1 MVTNKNSRTRKCG
14 WEILVFFVLAL
25 VSNYN
30 CCDAKKCRIQ
40 RNTVKNI
47 V

>member
-1 MVTNKNSRTRKCG
+1 MVMNKNSRTRKCG

-30 CCDAKKCRIQ
+30 
-40 RNTVKNI
+40 
-47 V
+47 